1 MTFDNDIAMP
11 SAVKLNKRQKK
22 GRFVLKDGKGYA
34 YIHKNLFEA
43 DEVITDG
50 KENLDLKGQFPKYEN
65 MDETYE
71 LKLMVFY
78 DDNWKKRFG
87 VMSEER

>member
-34 YIHKNLFEA
+34 YIHKSLFEA

-65 MDETYE
+65 ILYYKCCFLHRSFTP
-71 LKLMVFY
+71 VQI
-78 DDNWKKRFG
+78 
-87 VMSEER
+87 